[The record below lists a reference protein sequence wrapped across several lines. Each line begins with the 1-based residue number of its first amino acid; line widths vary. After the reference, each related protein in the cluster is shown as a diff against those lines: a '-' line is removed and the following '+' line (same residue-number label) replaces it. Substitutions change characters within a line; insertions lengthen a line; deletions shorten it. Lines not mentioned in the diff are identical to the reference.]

1 MYCFTECW
9 PCFATIQQALS
20 NTGAEDITPIFSE
33 IARLIMI
40 GKRTL
45 KLFHAA
51 VMRVLV
57 ESVQPP
63 DSPIM
68 SASYLLD
75 HFHRYTFGI

>member
-1 MYCFTECW
+1 
-9 PCFATIQQALS
+9 
-20 NTGAEDITPIFSE
+20 
-33 IARLIMI
+33 MI
-40 GKRTL
+40 GKSCL

-57 ESVQPP
+57 ESVQSP